1 MSKNV
6 TEELS
11 RMFYLLEHQR
21 GVVISEQSPQNKH
34 SRMLLEAVSTINYPN
49 GDTYTGEIIA
59 RGGQQ
64 IRNGQGTLVYDGGRI
79 KYVGNFKDNNFNGQ
93 GTITYNEIPGLEY
106 TGNYINNGL
115 NGQGTL
121 KNPDGT
127 YYVGNFKNNMPDGNG
142 IKYNADGSILEQGN
156 FVAGAFQGNSNTT
169 TPAGGTATTTTSA
182 PQEYV
187 VQKGDTLGKI
197 GQKLGVQ
204 WKEIATL
211 NQIKNVNLIRVG
223 QKLKIPGKTQSEV
236 TQTDTKDFVSAAGSN
251 TTNLLDSLFQKMPS
265 FKTFGKY
272 VDRGGA
278 YKGIGTNLTEGEIK
292 QKYPTEL
299 IGMPI
304 AGFKFYQSNEND
316 GPFTKETANE
326 VYLNYLQ
333 DVKST
338 PMVYNEPTT
347 ATTETIS
354 GVTQELVVA
363 RKTKK
368 ADKRICRIIN
378 KSIKNNTPMG
388 SVLGDVCQVLEVC
401 KTNGFIDKSVT
412 LEACNQ
418 VETTGEDET
427 NTNNEK
433 VEGGKTIIDVT

>member
-6 TEELS
+6 TEELG

-21 GVVISEQSPQNKH
+21 GVVVSEQESPNKH
-34 SRMLLEAVSTINYPN
+34 SRMILEAVSTINYPN
-49 GDTYTGEIIA
+49 GDTYTGELIV
-59 RGGQQ
+59 RGGKQMK
-64 IRNGQGTLVYDGGRI
+64 NGQGTLVYDGGNA
-79 KYVGNFKDNNFNGQ
+79 KYVGNFKDDKFDGQ
-93 GTITYNEIPGLEY
+93 GTLTFPNQPGVEY
-106 TGNYINNGL
+106 TGNFINNQL
-115 NGQGTL
+115 DGQGTL
-121 KNPDGT
+121 KNSDGT
-127 YYVGNFKNNMPDGNG
+127 SYVGNFKNYTPNGNG

-156 FVAGAFQGNSNTT
+156 FVNGDYQPNSNTT
-169 TPAGGTATTTTSA
+169 TPAGGTATTATST

-187 VQKGDTLGKI
+187 VQKGDTLSKI

-223 QKLKIPGKTQSEV
+223 QKLKIPGKTQTTA
-236 TQTDTKDFVSAAGSN
+236 TQTDLVSAASN
-251 TTNLLDSLFQKMPS
+251 NTSSLLNYLFEKMPS

-272 VDRGGA
+272 IDRGGV

-316 GPFTKETANE
+316 GPFTKETVDS
-326 VYLNYLQ
+326 VYLNYVH
-333 DVKST
+333 DTKT
-338 PMVYNEPTT
+338 NPMVYNEPTT

-368 ADKRICRIIN
+368 ADRRICRIIN
-378 KSIKNNTPMG
+378 KDIKNNTQMS
-388 SVLGDVCQVLEVC
+388 SVLGDVCQVLELC
-401 KTNGFIDKSVT
+401 KTGGFIDKSVT
-412 LEACNQ
+412 LEACNK
-418 VETTGEDET
+418 VETPSDEQGT
-427 NTNNEK
+427 TQETPLN
-433 VEGGKTIIDVT
+433 GGKTVEPIDVS